1 MDILRICYL
10 LFTHLFAL
18 FTTREAIQDKTTT
31 TMPLTKKPARHCT
44 DKEIKEQE
52 AEKRGQFRVGR
63 CPDTLIVINLATD
76 RFIIYFT
83 FVFSFVVMEAAQRWH
98 AVAY

>member
-18 FTTREAIQDKTTT
+18 FTTREAIQDETT

-83 FVFSFVVMEAAQRWH
+83 FVFSVVVTEAAQRRH
-98 AVAY
+98 AIVY